1 MKKDFKS
8 IAFLAVFTMI
18 VGCAFYCIGFYDS
31 AVFTLLVGLTMLAVY
46 HAGLYN
52 RGIIEDNTIASQKE
66 IIERDKLGPNP
77 AFPLGGLQPKRRL
90 WRKKRGCG
98 KAAARFSRPTGAKN
112 GCRNE
117 GKRCP
122 SSQTGA
128 DEGAVFHQRSAEHRS
143 LISQPFG

>member
-66 IIERDKLGPNP
+66 IIEVLHRNGVIP
-77 AFPLGGLQPKRRL
+77 ASCR
-90 WRKKRGCG
+90 
-98 KAAARFSRPTGAKN
+98 ASR
-112 GCRNE
+112 
-117 GKRCP
+117 
-122 SSQTGA
+122 
-128 DEGAVFHQRSAEHRS
+128 RS
-143 LISQPFG
+143 LK